1 MPWPGGRCEMALRK
15 REFHMT
21 SMPQR
26 LATFVALISRHRGLP
41 RFSRILKLHQCT
53 EFGLA
58 VKMYVIDVALTI
70 SQQTGSSQRQSM
82 DLLRHLAIANDRTN
96 RQREECSC

>member
-1 MPWPGGRCEMALRK
+1 
-15 REFHMT
+15 MT

-26 LATFVALISRHRGLP
+26 GGTSFSSLVATGCLP

-58 VKMYVIDVALTI
+58 VKMYVTNVALTI
-70 SQQTGSSQRQSM
+70 AQQTGSSQRQSV
-82 DLLRHLAIANDRTN
+82 DLST
-96 RQREECSC
+96 SSS